1 MVVGVVVLGQRSGCV
16 GEGLLSVVNTRLL
29 LSLMF
34 IVVYLSC
41 MSAFNTRSSL
51 VIVLWCESEFW

>member
-1 MVVGVVVLGQRSGCV
+1 MVVGVVVLGQRSGCM
-16 GEGLLSVVNTRLL
+16 GESLPSVVNTRL

-34 IVVYLSC
+34 IVVYLLC

>member
-1 MVVGVVVLGQRSGCV
+1 MVVGVVVLGQRSGCM
-16 GEGLLSVVNTRLL
+16 GEGLPSVVNTRL

-34 IVVYLSC
+34 IVVYLLC